1 MEHINVKHEIQ
12 YDFLS
17 LRKESIYI
25 LVYFMRTNLFKI
37 TLKDFFDHLV
47 FINKNVLSNEN
58 VIKNYILPVMF
69 YVLLNYN
76 LLN

>member
-1 MEHINVKHEIQ
+1 MEHLNVKHEIQ

-17 LRKESIYI
+17 LKKKSIYI

-58 VIKNYILPVMF
+58 VIKSYILPAMF
-69 YVLLNYN
+69 YVPLNYN